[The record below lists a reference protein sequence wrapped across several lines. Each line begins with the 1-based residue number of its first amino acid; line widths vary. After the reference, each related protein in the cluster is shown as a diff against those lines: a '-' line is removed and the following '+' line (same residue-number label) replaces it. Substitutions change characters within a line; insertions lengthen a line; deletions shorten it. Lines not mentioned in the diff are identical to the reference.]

1 MVEAISKFN
10 FHGIEYVEVKDL
22 LALIKDMIRKY
33 EIGTETGYMIKDR
46 AQQIAACGAL
56 HHLRAVIRKEENRV
70 QMHERLEKTRVE
82 REAREA
88 AEKESKCG
96 ECKCDKESKPKAKV
110 PARYTVWHYGADK
123 DTTQDSF
130 CFVRW
135 ENKQPLFS
143 NRPCMAMWFV
153 ERGMAEH
160 TAEKLG
166 EGFEVVDM
174 LPVMTAEERLLRAIF
189 HGADDEDEG
198 KSE

>member
-10 FHGIEYVEVKDL
+10 FHGIEYVEFKDL
-22 LALIKDMIRKY
+22 IELITDMIKKY
-33 EIGTETGYMIKDR
+33 ERASEPGYMIEDK
-46 AQQIAACGAL
+46 QQRVAAYMAL
-56 HHLRAVIRKEENRV
+56 NHLRSVVRKEENRV
-70 QMHERLEKTRVE
+70 GMHEKLEKTRVE

-96 ECKCDKESKPKAKV
+96 ECQCDKESKPKAKV
-110 PARYTVWHYGADK
+110 PARYTVWHYGTDK

-189 HGADDEDEG
+189 HGADEDEG